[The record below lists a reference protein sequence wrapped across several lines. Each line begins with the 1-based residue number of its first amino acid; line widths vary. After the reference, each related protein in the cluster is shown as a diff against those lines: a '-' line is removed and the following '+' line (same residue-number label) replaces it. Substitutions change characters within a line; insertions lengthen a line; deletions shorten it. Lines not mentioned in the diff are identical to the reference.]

1 MNAESCLMPSYDRII
16 DDPELAALAVLD
28 AALVASR
35 NSLQAHLPELGDP
48 SPCREVGLPEP
59 ETLLAAFILER
70 VSELRD
76 LLSHYRQFSD
86 ARRNAIRPWSRDQDD
101 DIF

>member
-1 MNAESCLMPSYDRII
+1 MNAESCLVPSYDRISA
-16 DDPELAALAVLD
+16 DPELASLAVLD

-48 SPCREVGLPEP
+48 SPWHEVGLPEP
-59 ETLLAAFILER
+59 ETLLAVFILER
-70 VSELRD
+70 VSELRE
-76 LLSHYRQFSD
+76 LLGHYRRFSD
-86 ARRNAIRPWSRDQDD
+86 ARRNAIRPWSDDD